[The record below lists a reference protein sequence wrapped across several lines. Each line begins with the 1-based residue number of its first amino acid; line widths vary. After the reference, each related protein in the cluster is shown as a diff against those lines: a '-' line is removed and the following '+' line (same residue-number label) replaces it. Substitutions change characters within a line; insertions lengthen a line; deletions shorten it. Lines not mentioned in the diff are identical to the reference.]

1 MDLTNLEN
9 VKRSFM
15 KFSMKLLFLACV
27 FSVSF
32 SACAKK
38 IAYREVKVPIKCDI
52 EIPTRPS
59 EHLEALEYLRAL
71 LIYTETLEN
80 DLKFCTKNNNPL
92 K

>member
-1 MDLTNLEN
+1 
-9 VKRSFM
+9 
-15 KFSMKLLFLACV
+15 MKLLFLAFG
-27 FSVSF
+27 FSVGF

-38 IAYREVKVPIKCDI
+38 IIYQEVKVPIKCDI

-59 EHLEALEYLRAL
+59 EHLEALEYLKAL

-80 DLKFCTKNNNPL
+80 DLKFCTK

>member
-1 MDLTNLEN
+1 M
-9 VKRSFM
+9 RSLN
-15 KFSMKLLFLACV
+15 KFLFLAFV

-32 SACAKK
+32 SACVKK
-38 IAYREVKVPIKCDI
+38 VVYREVKVPIKCDI

-80 DLKFCTKNNNPL
+80 DLKFCTQKN
-92 K
+92 KK

>member
-1 MDLTNLEN
+1 
-9 VKRSFM
+9 
-15 KFSMKLLFLACV
+15 MKLLFLA
-27 FSVSF
+27 FGVSAIF

-38 IAYREVKVPIKCDI
+38 IVYQEVKVPIKCDI

-80 DLKFCTKNNNPL
+80 DLKFCTKNNP
-92 K
+92 